1 MKNIYLN
8 TQAYDKN
15 ITSSNLIAN
24 QNIIINENKNWNV
37 NSSKKIELKCDNF
50 DFPGN
55 DNIKSCLENKIIQ
68 YSLTKRNTIEYL
80 SIFIIEFAK
89 VKYCIDTINQ
99 YQNIDF
105 SLCLTES
112 DIKSSEKITESTEYY
127 SFVNE
132 EICKYIFI

>member
-37 NSSKKIELKCDNF
+37 NSSKKIDFNSIYINMKNSLYKLKCDNF

-55 DNIKSCLENKIIQ
+55 DNIKSCLKNKI
-68 YSLTKRNTIEYL
+68 IEYL

-89 VKYCIDTINQ
+89 VKYLLIVIISYKINI
-99 YQNIDF
+99 NLNF
-105 SLCLTES
+105 HW
-112 DIKSSEKITESTEYY
+112 
-127 SFVNE
+127 
-132 EICKYIFI
+132 